1 MGPNEGGT
9 RLDDRYREVLELE
22 RAWSSRAGIPKE
34 RLVRE
39 RLALSPARYHQL
51 LNRAIDLP
59 EALTH
64 DPMLVLRL
72 QRVRQERRRARSAGR
87 LGSGTRP
94 G

>member
-1 MGPNEGGT
+1 MSPAIGT
-9 RLDDRYREVLELE
+9 ALDPQLRDVLDLE
-22 RAWSSRAGIPKE
+22 RTWWSRGGVPKE
-34 RLVRE
+34 RLVRD

-59 EALTH
+59 EALAH

-72 QRVRQERRRARSAGR
+72 RRVRQARRRARSASR
-87 LGSGTRP
+87 LGLGTQP